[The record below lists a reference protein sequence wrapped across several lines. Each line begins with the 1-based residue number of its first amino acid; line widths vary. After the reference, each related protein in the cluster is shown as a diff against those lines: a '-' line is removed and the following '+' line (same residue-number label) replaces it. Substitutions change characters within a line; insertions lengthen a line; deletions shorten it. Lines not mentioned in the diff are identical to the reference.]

1 MLSLRWKKML
11 GWRIKILA
19 RGNCSKQI
27 FLICFIALCCCKGVA
42 ENGLSLSAKIPS
54 KAFSSSLRVLLL
66 SSPVKDEQ
74 SQGPGRDGQGPF
86 SVEQTMFSNTI
97 ALGGKERS
105 FLEEGG
111 DCSKSKDN
119 VLKQGDNVLMSE
131 VDSLPI
137 PTLRIT
143 EIMHRPGSNQSFF
156 IEIFNA
162 GIEPIPL
169 HLCGISLR
177 KKGNLTSFA
186 PLVSRDEEVWL
197 SSGAYAVLVPD
208 KEYFI
213 RLYQLL
219 PYRVIQPSKFPSLP
233 AKAGNIVLSLG
244 TKENIV
250 EEVFYDETF
259 YPKELGKETGVSLK
273 RIDPFARSMDKTNW
287 RISFHPTPGE
297 ENTAE
302 ILEEEELWKWMQSR
316 AVRSVTELASEVL
329 SLNKE
334 QFPHIVTFL
343 YDMAGHWLGIMNRDQ
358 TESWCK
364 NVAKDGNFSLQE
376 VFPIGAEPCLV
387 VVHLQSKEGHNY
399 TLCALVHFMS

>member
-1 MLSLRWKKML
+1 ML
-11 GWRIKILA
+11 GWRTKILA

-27 FLICFIALCCCKGVA
+27 FLICFITFCSCKGVA
-42 ENGLSLSAKIPS
+42 ENGLSLSAKTPS
-54 KAFSSSLRVLLL
+54 ETSSSSLRVSLL
-66 SSPVKDEQ
+66 SSPVKEKR
-74 SQGPGRDGQGPF
+74 SQEPRRDSQDFFG
-86 SVEQTMFSNTI
+86 VEQTMFSNTT
-97 ALGGKERS
+97 AFGGKERDS
-105 FLEEGG
+105 LEEGE

-119 VLKQGDNVLMSE
+119 VLQEDNLLKSE

-137 PTLRIT
+137 PALRIT

-177 KKGNLTSFA
+177 KKGYLTSFV
-186 PLVSRDEEVWL
+186 PLVSRGEEVWL
-197 SSGAYAVLVPD
+197 SSGAYAVLVPN

-213 RLYQLL
+213 RLYKLL
-219 PYRVIQPSKFPSLP
+219 PYRVIQLSKFPSLP
-233 AKAGNIVLSLG
+233 AKAGNIVISLG
-244 TKENIV
+244 TKEKII

-259 YPKELGKETGVSLK
+259 YPERFGKETGVSLK
-273 RIDPFARSMDKTNW
+273 RIDPFTRSTDKTNW

-297 ENTAE
+297 ENTTE
-302 ILEEEELWKWMQSR
+302 ILAEEELWEWTQTR
-316 AVRSVTELASEVL
+316 VVRSVTELASEVL

-343 YDMAGHWLGIMNRDQ
+343 YDMAGHWLGAMSCDQ

-364 NVAKDGNFSLQE
+364 KVVQDGNFSLQE
-376 VFPIGAEPCLV
+376 VLPIGTEPCLV
-387 VVHLQSKEGHNY
+387 VVYLQSKEGHTY
-399 TLCALVHFMS
+399 TLCSLVHCTS